1 MLICV
6 ISGIKKAYAYQTKA
20 LNFNL
25 YKMSTIFSKIINGE
39 IPCYKIAEDDNFLA
53 FLDVNPNAKGH
64 TLCVP
69 KLEINKVFDIE
80 DDLYIGLMQFSKKI
94 AIALE
99 KSIPCKRIGMAVIG
113 LEVPHAHVHL
123 IPLNE
128 MDEMRFQNK
137 VSLTKKE
144 FEEIVLKIQENL

>member
-1 MLICV
+1 MPSIF
-6 ISGIKKAYAYQTKA
+6 TK
-20 LNFNL
+20 
-25 YKMSTIFSKIINGE
+25 IVNGE
-39 IPCYKIAEDDNFLA
+39 IPCFKITEDENFLA

-64 TLCVP
+64 TLCIP
-69 KLEINKVFDIE
+69 KKEIDKIFDIE
-80 DDLYIGLMQFSKKI
+80 EDLYVGLMQFSKKV

-99 KSIPCKRIGMAVIG
+99 KAVSCKRVGMAVIG

-137 VSLTKKE
+137 VKLEKEE
-144 FEEIVLKIQENL
+144 FEALAKSIQSHLG

>member
-1 MLICV
+1 MSSIF
-6 ISGIKKAYAYQTKA
+6 TK
-20 LNFNL
+20 
-25 YKMSTIFSKIINGE
+25 IVNGE

-53 FLDVNPNAKGH
+53 FLDVNPNAIGH
-64 TLCVP
+64 TLCIP
-69 KLEINKVFDIE
+69 KQEINKIFDL
-80 DDLYIGLMQFSKKI
+80 DDALYLGLMQFSKKI

-99 KSIPCKRIGMAVIG
+99 KAVPCKRIGMSVIG

-137 VSLTKKE
+137 VLLSKEE
-144 FEEIVLKIQENL
+144 FEALAKKIQENL

>member
-1 MLICV
+1 MSSIF
-6 ISGIKKAYAYQTKA
+6 TK
-20 LNFNL
+20 
-25 YKMSTIFSKIINGE
+25 IVNGE

-53 FLDVNPNAKGH
+53 FLDVNPNAIGH
-64 TLCVP
+64 TLCIP
-69 KLEINKVFDIE
+69 KKEINKIFDL
-80 DDLYIGLMQFSKKI
+80 DDALYLGLMQFSKKI

-99 KSIPCKRIGMAVIG
+99 KSVHCKRIGMSVIG

-137 VSLTKKE
+137 VSLSKE
-144 FEEIVLKIQENL
+144 QFEALVKKIQENFKE

>member
-1 MLICV
+1 
-6 ISGIKKAYAYQTKA
+6 
-20 LNFNL
+20 
-25 YKMSTIFSKIINGE
+25 MSSIFTKIIKGE

-64 TLCVP
+64 TLCIP
-69 KLEINKVFDIE
+69 KQEINKIFDIE
-80 DDLYIGLMQFSKKI
+80 DTLYIGLLQFSKKI

-99 KSIPCKRIGMAVIG
+99 KTVPCKRIGMAVIG

-137 VSLTKKE
+137 VSMTKE
-144 FEEIVLKIQENL
+144 AFESLAKSIQNNL